1 MGSSIVLK
9 MINVTHYYRNQKKQ
23 NVLKP
28 FSYQPEDIELN
39 NISLHIYEGEALGI
53 IGEAE
58 SSKSLIG
65 EILAGTVEPDKGRIA
80 RLCINVLC
88 EYESKIS

>member
-39 NISLHIYEGEALGI
+39 NIS
-53 IGEAE
+53 
-58 SSKSLIG
+58 
-65 EILAGTVEPDKGRIA
+65 
-80 RLCINVLC
+80 
-88 EYESKIS
+88 